1 MKTREIIK
9 IIEKKFPREN
19 AEDWDNIGLLIGDYD
34 KEVQKIQFSID
45 ATLEAIDNAIKEK
58 VDMIITHHPII
69 FKAIKEINEQ
79 TVLGKKIRALIKND
93 IMFIVFIQI

>member
-34 KEVQKIQFSID
+34 KEVQKNQFSID
-45 ATLEAIDNAIKEK
+45 VTLDVIDTAI
-58 VDMIITHHPII
+58 
-69 FKAIKEINEQ
+69 
-79 TVLGKKIRALIKND
+79 
-93 IMFIVFIQI
+93 

>member
-34 KEVQKIQFSID
+34 KELQKIQFSID
-45 ATLEAIDNAIKEK
+45 ATLEVIDNARKEK
-58 VDMIITHHPII
+58 D
-69 FKAIKEINEQ
+69 IK
-79 TVLGKKIRALIKND
+79 
-93 IMFIVFIQI
+93 